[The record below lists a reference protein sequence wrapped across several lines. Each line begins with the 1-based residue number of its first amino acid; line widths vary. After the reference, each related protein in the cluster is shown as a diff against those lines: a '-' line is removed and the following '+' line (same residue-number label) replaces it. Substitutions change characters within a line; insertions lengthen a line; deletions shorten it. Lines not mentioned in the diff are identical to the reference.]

1 MQIDTMLAEGL
12 QLLVLGMGT
21 VFFILVLLIF
31 CLSLLPYLMSP
42 STNESE
48 SVVIE
53 SMSADSKSK
62 ASPSSSVGVIAAIQA
77 AVHCYRS
84 SPNR

>member
-1 MQIDTMLAEGL
+1 MQIDNMLAEGL

-31 CLSLLPYLMSP
+31 CLSLMSYIMSP
-42 STNESE
+42 SADEAE

-53 SMSADSKSK
+53 STSIESKSN
-62 ASPSSSVGVIAAIQA
+62 APIGVIAAIQA
-77 AVHCYRS
+77 AIHCYRS